1 MKFTINT
8 KDYKTV
14 DNLQGITINMEG
26 MSSDQKTIVWKA
38 LHINGIRKLLQGLLV
53 AQLTQV
59 QERCFYPMYKVL

>member
-26 MSSDQKTIVWKA
+26 MSSDQKTIVWNA
-38 LHINGIRKLLQGLLV
+38 L
-53 AQLTQV
+53 
-59 QERCFYPMYKVL
+59 QEYLKSKNKQ